1 MSYEFFPGADFTTLD
16 FMTLDF
22 MTEQDWFVVL
32 PRNDVL
38 SIHQKNFQLPASNFQ
53 LPAKSYQL
61 TATNKKSPPK
71 LEGSILNYV
80 INLFFM
86 QQHRF
91 DGWTLGYDQHVVAHL
106 VICSDVDGVNQGY
119 WHGLFFN

>member
-1 MSYEFFPGADFTTLD
+1 MLSLETINDLVYLYPFDFGLYDFGLYDFTTK
-16 FMTLDF
+16 
-22 MTEQDWFVVL
+22 Q
-32 PRNDVL
+32 
-38 SIHQKNFQLPASNFQ
+38 
-53 LPAKSYQL
+53 
-61 TATNKKSPPK
+61 KKSPPK

-106 VICSDVDGVNQGY
+106 VICSDVDGVDKRY
-119 WHGLFFN
+119 WHGLFFDQSTL